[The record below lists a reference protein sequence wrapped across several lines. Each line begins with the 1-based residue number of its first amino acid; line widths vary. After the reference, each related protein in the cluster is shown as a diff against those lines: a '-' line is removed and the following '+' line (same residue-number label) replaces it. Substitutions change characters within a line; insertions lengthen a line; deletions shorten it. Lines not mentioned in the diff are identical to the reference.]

1 MDRRFVL
8 PGDCQFVLS
17 HNVYL
22 NGHPGR
28 VGFRFVQVPGAARD
42 VFEKTLTRAKLATL
56 AQRGQVLYIPEGTR
70 MTLEQWEAV
79 EKMLDTTAWAVEK
92 MLDTTAPTT
101 KAQ

>member
-8 PGDCQFVLS
+8 PGDCQVVLS

-28 VGFRFVQVPGAARD
+28 VGFRFVQVPCAGLD
-42 VFEKTLTRAKLATL
+42 VFEKTLTPAKLATF
-56 AQRGQVLYIPEGTR
+56 AQRGQVLYIPQGTR
-70 MTLEQWEAV
+70 MTFEQW
-79 EKMLDTTAWAVEK
+79 WAVER
-92 MLDTTAPTT
+92 MLGTSAPTT